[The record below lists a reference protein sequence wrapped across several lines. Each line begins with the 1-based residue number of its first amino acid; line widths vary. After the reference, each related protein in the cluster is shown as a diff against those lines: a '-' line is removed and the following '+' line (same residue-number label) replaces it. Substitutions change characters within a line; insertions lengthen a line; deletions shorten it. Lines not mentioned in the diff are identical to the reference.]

1 MTEEKFKSYLYVQIS
16 GSVNMNQLK
25 LVSELTGLTIEEIRD
40 IQNNYSCYNEQFK
53 GLKEEIEQ
61 ELLET
66 LTSE

>member
-25 LVSELTGLTIEEIRD
+25 LVSELTGLTVEEIRD
-40 IQNNYSCYNEQFK
+40 IQNNYSRYNEQFK

-61 ELLET
+61 ELLEK
-66 LTSE
+66 LISE

>member
-40 IQNNYSCYNEQFK
+40 IQNNYSRYNEQFK

-61 ELLET
+61 ELLEE